1 MSWLMGADDLQA
13 HSAIGYSPR
22 GSAGGSQFGQQW
34 ATSGDVDNGKQLG
47 LQYCHPSIWV

>member
-22 GSAGGSQFGQQW
+22 ALAGDSQFGQQW
-34 ATSGDVDNGKQLG
+34 ATSGDVDSFKPLG
-47 LQYCHPSIWV
+47 LQYRLPRIWV